1 MIDEVFDISN
11 FNIFSDDENY
21 YFFRTLEDVDIESIK
36 NKTIT
41 DENGNINRLITDR
54 EFYGETIFKKED
66 DLSLEQMVEH
76 IKMHYNQ
83 HTNCISFSSNTNV
96 ILDYGRNVFND
107 RYVMLKVPKS
117 EFGKNIVNAG
127 EYMLEEINKRLDEY
141 YNNLDSN
148 NNDDAL
154 TKYYFDYIDNS
165 ETEEQLEDIRKMIT
179 KDYVDETNNIFING
193 LEKITDSINYGA
205 LNKKQNLLKN
215 KIYLKMD
222 IMSKHSQI
230 LKKISNKFLVNT
242 VGNAFSS
249 LEVIHYNDVV
259 GNITEISPE
268 IMDVLSLIQQM
279 EETPI
284 VKELKND
291 IIKKINSGIE
301 FTRDFN
307 LKKYDINTFKN
318 SLNLEKIYELTK
330 GNIKYGDAINIYTK
344 AYALAKSRLRKER
357 SLELL
362 KEILN
367 DNKYDSV
374 IESMKT
380 NTYSIENEIIN
391 RLSNKNSIKIS
402 ESVNLLVSP
411 QERYLLDYINQ
422 VDENKLEDILRNP
435 TKELQ
440 NLIEDNY
447 TDEYITENWFANSV
461 IDLIDWSY
469 YNVKENLSE
478 GQRELLIN
486 SLKENNFMDIYNNL
500 KEKNLSDK
508 DIANIIL
515 LKMVRKDE
523 NVDIKDRV
531 SLDELED
538 FLGCN
543 QIKNTEIRLKT
554 YQREAIENINEA
566 YKNHKFTSVILPTGT
581 GKSYVALS
589 EMHYIEKEIS
599 KLEENKHAKIL
610 YLAPN
615 DYILNQLKRIIVK
628 NYRESYPFSYSD
640 EDIVKNAFPNLSLYT
655 YQYLTNGTN
664 SDEIINSEYDLIVF
678 DELHRTGAS
687 EWQKNIEKL
696 LENQPAKVLGITATP
711 ERDMD
716 KRDMSEIFA
725 KKYGYTDDEILDEKH
740 LSYNMDLLEAIE
752 RGIIHSPNVVNC
764 EYSLI
769 KDGSLDELKLKID
782 DIIDENLKKEKRRE
796 YEKVRREISEAD
808 GIDKILKDNLKQDGK
823 YIVFIPITKNKN
835 GEYVNAESGEEMTKT
850 QAQSMIRSYQ
860 NLMNQLLFSGEY
872 LEKNKEKLSSIYN
885 KINEN
890 KELFSYEITYLNEE
904 KESILL
910 LTKLHVNNM
919 PNALQTLSNDIS
931 SKIIEY
937 MNWEVLADSKIAST
951 LHKKLKND
959 VETYN
964 MLSDNSK
971 KQNTRALSDF
981 NSSKSPK
988 KKFMFVM
995 DMLNEGVHVEQI
1007 DGIIWFRTLNE
1018 DSRILFL
1025 QQLGRCISAIGED
1038 NKERIPLVIDLVN
1051 NTLKV
1056 NFLKSLETEE
1066 SDLKKIKY
1074 ISNWIKHTNRI
1085 PDINSSN
1092 KEELELAISLREI
1105 QFKYSKFTNDDKLES
1120 QTVKRKKIINQ
1131 IIQVGSEF
1139 DLWNYEFSIDSNSSE
1154 ISNEKNHKD
1163 LLSKLGIN
1171 GILRNFYDLYKNVNK
1186 INNIDIN
1193 SILKEINGYLRS
1205 QTTKITNYK
1214 KITDRLKTTGG
1225 QIGNYLHSHK
1235 KEIIELSEKNN
1246 DAKKICNYFGWLKT
1260 IEDALKEINEYLQ
1273 NQKEKIK
1280 NYRTIKDELKTTG
1293 SQIGNYLIV
1302 HKKEIIELSDKNAY
1316 AQAICNY
1323 FGWLNEKITIEDVLK
1338 EINEYLQNQKEKI
1351 KSYRIIK
1358 DELKTTGGQ
1367 IGNYLIVH
1375 KKEIIELSDKNAYA
1389 QAICNYFNWQKDK
1402 IAIEDV
1408 LKEINE
1414 YLQNQKEKITSY
1426 QKITDTLKA
1435 TGGQIGIYLQHWKK
1449 EIIELSEKN
1458 NYAKEICNYFCWL
1471 NEEITKEDILKEINE
1486 YLQNQEEKITGYA
1499 TIKDKLKTTGGQIG
1513 NYLNDHKKEI
1523 IELSKE
1529 NKNAKEICNYFG
1541 WLNERITIEDVLKEI
1556 NEYLHNQTIKI
1567 KSYRTIKDELKTT
1580 GGQIGNYLN
1589 DHKKEIIELSKE
1601 NKNAKEICN
1610 YFGWLNEKII
1620 IEDVL
1625 KEINEYLQNQK
1636 EKITSYATIK
1646 DRLKTTG
1653 SQIGNYLSVHKKEI
1667 IELSDKNAYAQAIC
1681 NYFGWLNEKITIED
1695 VLKEINEYL
1704 HNQTIKI
1711 KSYRTIKD
1719 ELKTTGGQIGNYLL
1733 AHKKEIIELAI
1744 NGNSDALYICNYFKS
1759 FQKMLYK
1766 KIDEIANADS
1776 HFQNVVDN
1784 LEKGKENIDGR
1795 ELH

>member
-107 RYVMLKVPKS
+107 RYIMLKIPKS

-141 YNNLDSN
+141 YNSLDSN

-367 DNKYDSV
+367 DNKYNSV

-380 NTYSIENEIIN
+380 NTYGIENEIIN

-515 LKMVRKDE
+515 LQMVRKDE

-543 QIKNTEIRLKT
+543 QIKNTEIKLKT

-566 YKNHKFTSVILPTGT
+566 YKDHKFTSVILPTGT

-589 EMHYIEKEIS
+589 EMYYIEKEIS

-640 EDIVKNAFPNLSLYT
+640 EEVVKNAFPNLSLYT

-808 GIDKILKDNLKQDGK
+808 GIDKILKNNLKQDGK

-890 KELFSYEITYLNEE
+890 KELSSDEITYLNEE
-904 KESILL
+904 KENILL

-937 MNWEVLADSKIAST
+937 MNWEVLDDSKIAST

-1092 KEELELAISLREI
+1092 KEELELAISLRKI
-1105 QFKYSKFTNDDKLES
+1105 QFKYSKFTDDDKLES
-1120 QTVKRKKIINQ
+1120 QTVKRKRIINQ

-1154 ISNEKNHKD
+1154 ITNEKSHKD
-1163 LLSKLGIN
+1163 LLSKLGVN

-1193 SILKEINGYLRS
+1193 SILKEIN
-1205 QTTKITNYK
+1205 
-1214 KITDRLKTTGG
+1214 
-1225 QIGNYLHSHK
+1225 
-1235 KEIIELSEKNN
+1235 
-1246 DAKKICNYFGWLKT
+1246 
-1260 IEDALKEINEYLQ
+1260 EYLQ
-1273 NQKEKIK
+1273 NQKEKITS
-1280 NYRTIKDELKTTG
+1280 YATIMDRLRTTG
-1293 SQIGNYLIV
+1293 GKIGYYLIV
-1302 HKKEIIELSDKNAY
+1302 HKKEIIELSNKNDD

-1338 EINEYLQNQKEKI
+1338 EINEYLRSRTTKI
-1351 KSYRIIK
+1351 TNYTRIK
-1358 DELKTTGGQ
+1358 DTLKTTGGQ
-1367 IGNYLIVH
+1367 IGNYLFAH
-1375 KKEIIELSDKNAYA
+1375 KKEIIQLSKENKNAKEICNYFNWQKEKITIEDVLKEINEYLKNQTEEITNCVTIKDRLKTTGGQIGNYLSRYKVEIIELSKENNDANEICNYFGWLKKKITKEDVLKEINEYLKKQKEKITSYKRIKDRLKTTGGQIGNYLNSHKKEIIGLAEENENANEICNYFGWLKKKITKEDVLKEINEYLRSRTTKITNYTKIKDTLKTTGGQIGNYLVDHKDEIIELLDKNDDA
-1389 QAICNYFNWQKDK
+1389 QAICNYFNWLVKIEDILKEINKYLQSQIEKIINYTKIKDTLKTTGGQIGNYLVGHKDEIIELLDKNDDAQAICNYFGWQKEK
-1402 IAIEDV
+1402 ITIEDV

-1414 YLQNQKEKITSY
+1414 YLQNQKEKITNY
-1426 QKITDTLKA
+1426 AKIKEILETTR
-1435 TGGQIGIYLQHWKK
+1435 GQIGYYLSDHKD
-1449 EIIELSEKN
+1449 EIIN
-1458 NYAKEICNYFCWL
+1458 
-1471 NEEITKEDILKEINE
+1471 
-1486 YLQNQEEKITGYA
+1486 
-1499 TIKDKLKTTGGQIG
+1499 
-1513 NYLNDHKKEI
+1513 
-1523 IELSKE
+1523 
-1529 NKNAKEICNYFG
+1529 
-1541 WLNERITIEDVLKEI
+1541 
-1556 NEYLHNQTIKI
+1556 
-1567 KSYRTIKDELKTT
+1567 
-1580 GGQIGNYLN
+1580 
-1589 DHKKEIIELSKE
+1589 
-1601 NKNAKEICN
+1601 
-1610 YFGWLNEKII
+1610 
-1620 IEDVL
+1620 
-1625 KEINEYLQNQK
+1625 
-1636 EKITSYATIK
+1636 
-1646 DRLKTTG
+1646 
-1653 SQIGNYLSVHKKEI
+1653 
-1667 IELSDKNAYAQAIC
+1667 
-1681 NYFGWLNEKITIED
+1681 
-1695 VLKEINEYL
+1695 
-1704 HNQTIKI
+1704 
-1711 KSYRTIKD
+1711 
-1719 ELKTTGGQIGNYLL
+1719 
-1733 AHKKEIIELAI
+1733 LAI

-1759 FQKMLYK
+1759 FQKILYK

-1795 ELH
+1795 KLH

>member
-107 RYVMLKVPKS
+107 RYIMLKIPKS

-148 NNDDAL
+148 NNDAL
-154 TKYYFDYIDNS
+154 TKYYFDYINNS

-249 LEVIHYNDVV
+249 LEVIHYNDVE

-268 IMDVLSLIQQM
+268 IMDALSLIQQM

-367 DNKYDSV
+367 NDKYDSV

-380 NTYSIENEIIN
+380 NTYGIENEIIN

-422 VDENKLEDILRNP
+422 VDKNKLEDILKNP

-515 LKMVRKDE
+515 LQMVRKDE

-543 QIKNTEIRLKT
+543 QIKNTEIKLKT

-599 KLEENKHAKIL
+599 KLEEKKHAKIL

-615 DYILNQLKRIIVK
+615 DYVLNQLKRIIVK

-640 EDIVKNAFPNLSLYT
+640 EDVVKNAFPNLSLYT

-664 SDEIINSEYDLIVF
+664 SDEIINNEYDLIVF

-850 QAQSMIRSYQ
+850 QTQSMIRSYQ

-872 LEKNKEKLSSIYN
+872 LEQNKEKLSSIYN

-890 KELFSYEITYLNEE
+890 KELSSDEIMYLNEE

-937 MNWEVLADSKIAST
+937 MNWEVLDDSKIAST

-1025 QQLGRCISAIGED
+1025 QQLGRCISVIGED

-1105 QFKYSKFTNDDKLES
+1105 QFKYSKFTDDEKLES
-1120 QTVKRKKIINQ
+1120 QTVKRKRIINQ

-1154 ISNEKNHKD
+1154 ITNEKSHKD
-1163 LLSKLGIN
+1163 LLSKLGVN

-1351 KSYRIIK
+1351 KSYATITDI
-1358 DELKTTGGQ
+1358 LKTTGGQ

-1389 QAICNYFNWQKDK
+1389 QAICNYF
-1402 IAIEDV
+1402 
-1408 LKEINE
+1408 
-1414 YLQNQKEKITSY
+1414 
-1426 QKITDTLKA
+1426 
-1435 TGGQIGIYLQHWKK
+1435 
-1449 EIIELSEKN
+1449 
-1458 NYAKEICNYFCWL
+1458 
-1471 NEEITKEDILKEINE
+1471 
-1486 YLQNQEEKITGYA
+1486 
-1499 TIKDKLKTTGGQIG
+1499 
-1513 NYLNDHKKEI
+1513 
-1523 IELSKE
+1523 
-1529 NKNAKEICNYFG
+1529 G
-1541 WLNERITIEDVLKEI
+1541 WLNKKITIEDVLKEI

-1567 KSYRTIKDELKTT
+1567 TNFGAIKDELKTT
-1580 GGQIGNYLN
+1580 GGQIGNYLI
-1589 DHKKEIIELSKE
+1589 HYKVEIIGLAEE
-1601 NKNAKEICN
+1601 NVNAKEICN
-1610 YFGWLNEKII
+1610 YFGWLNKKIT

-1636 EKITSYATIK
+1636 EKITSYATIA
-1646 DRLKTTG
+1646 DR
-1653 SQIGNYLSVHKKEI
+1653 
-1667 IELSDKNAYAQAIC
+1667 
-1681 NYFGWLNEKITIED
+1681 
-1695 VLKEINEYL
+1695 
-1704 HNQTIKI
+1704 
-1711 KSYRTIKD
+1711 
-1719 ELKTTGGQIGNYLL
+1719 LKTTGGQIGIYLYG
-1733 AHKKEIIELAI
+1733 HKKEIIELAI
-1744 NGNSDALYICNYFKS
+1744 IGNSDALYICNYFKS

-1795 ELH
+1795 KLH

>member
-107 RYVMLKVPKS
+107 RYIMLKVPKS

-165 ETEEQLEDIRKMIT
+165 ETEEQLEDIKKMIT

-242 VGNAFSS
+242 IGNAFSS
-249 LEVIHYNDVV
+249 LEVIHYNDVK

-279 EETPI
+279 EETSI

-291 IIKKINSGIE
+291 IIRKINSGIE
-301 FTRDFN
+301 FTHDFN

-367 DNKYDSV
+367 DNKYNSV

-380 NTYSIENEIIN
+380 NTYGIENEIIN

-411 QERYLLDYINQ
+411 QERYLIDYINQ
-422 VDENKLEDILRNP
+422 VDENKLEDILKNP

-515 LKMVRKDE
+515 LQMVRKDE

-543 QIKNTEIRLKT
+543 QIKNTEIKLKT

-678 DELHRTGAS
+678 DELHRTGAA
-687 EWQKNIEKL
+687 EWQKNIENL

-872 LEKNKEKLSSIYN
+872 LEKNREKLSSIYN

-890 KELFSYEITYLNEE
+890 KALSSDEITYLNEE
-904 KESILL
+904 KENILL

-1025 QQLGRCISAIGED
+1025 QQLGRCISVIGED

-1105 QFKYSKFTNDDKLES
+1105 QFKYSKFTDDEKLES
-1120 QTVKRKKIINQ
+1120 QTVKRKRIINQ

-1154 ISNEKNHKD
+1154 ITNEKSHKD

-1246 DAKKICNYFGWLKT
+1246 DAKKICNYFCWLKT

-1351 KSYRIIK
+1351 KSYATITDI
-1358 DELKTTGGQ
+1358 LKTTGGQ

-1389 QAICNYFNWQKDK
+1389 QAICNYF
-1402 IAIEDV
+1402 
-1408 LKEINE
+1408 
-1414 YLQNQKEKITSY
+1414 
-1426 QKITDTLKA
+1426 
-1435 TGGQIGIYLQHWKK
+1435 
-1449 EIIELSEKN
+1449 
-1458 NYAKEICNYFCWL
+1458 
-1471 NEEITKEDILKEINE
+1471 
-1486 YLQNQEEKITGYA
+1486 
-1499 TIKDKLKTTGGQIG
+1499 
-1513 NYLNDHKKEI
+1513 
-1523 IELSKE
+1523 
-1529 NKNAKEICNYFG
+1529 G
-1541 WLNERITIEDVLKEI
+1541 WLNKKIT
-1556 NEYLHNQTIKI
+1556 
-1567 KSYRTIKDELKTT
+1567 
-1580 GGQIGNYLN
+1580 
-1589 DHKKEIIELSKE
+1589 
-1601 NKNAKEICN
+1601 
-1610 YFGWLNEKII
+1610 

-1636 EKITSYATIK
+1636 EKITSYATIA
-1646 DRLKTTG
+1646 DR
-1653 SQIGNYLSVHKKEI
+1653 
-1667 IELSDKNAYAQAIC
+1667 
-1681 NYFGWLNEKITIED
+1681 
-1695 VLKEINEYL
+1695 
-1704 HNQTIKI
+1704 
-1711 KSYRTIKD
+1711 
-1719 ELKTTGGQIGNYLL
+1719 LKTTGGQIGIYLYG
-1733 AHKKEIIELAI
+1733 HKKEIIELAI
-1744 NGNSDALYICNYFKS
+1744 IGNSDALYICNYFKS

-1795 ELH
+1795 KLH

>member
-107 RYVMLKVPKS
+107 RYIMLKIPKS

-148 NNDDAL
+148 NNDAL
-154 TKYYFDYIDNS
+154 TKYYFDYINNS

-367 DNKYDSV
+367 DNKYNSV

-380 NTYSIENEIIN
+380 NTYGIENEIIN

-543 QIKNTEIRLKT
+543 QIKNTEIKLKT

-566 YKNHKFTSVILPTGT
+566 YKDHKFTSVILPTGT

-589 EMHYIEKEIS
+589 EMYYIEKEIS

-615 DYILNQLKRIIVK
+615 DYILSQLKRIIVK

-640 EDIVKNAFPNLSLYT
+640 EDVVKNAFPNLSLYT
-655 YQYLTNGTN
+655 YQYLTKGNN

-678 DELHRTGAS
+678 DELHRTGAA

-808 GIDKILKDNLKQDGK
+808 GIDKIIKDNLKQDGK

-872 LEKNKEKLSSIYN
+872 LEKNREKLSSIYN

-890 KELFSYEITYLNEE
+890 KALSSDEITYLNEE
-904 KESILL
+904 KENILL

-1105 QFKYSKFTNDDKLES
+1105 QFKYSKFTDDEKLES
-1120 QTVKRKKIINQ
+1120 QTVKRKRIINQ

-1154 ISNEKNHKD
+1154 ITNEKNHKD

-1351 KSYRIIK
+1351 KSYATITDI
-1358 DELKTTGGQ
+1358 LKTTGGQ

-1389 QAICNYFNWQKDK
+1389 QAICNYF
-1402 IAIEDV
+1402 
-1408 LKEINE
+1408 
-1414 YLQNQKEKITSY
+1414 
-1426 QKITDTLKA
+1426 
-1435 TGGQIGIYLQHWKK
+1435 
-1449 EIIELSEKN
+1449 
-1458 NYAKEICNYFCWL
+1458 
-1471 NEEITKEDILKEINE
+1471 
-1486 YLQNQEEKITGYA
+1486 
-1499 TIKDKLKTTGGQIG
+1499 
-1513 NYLNDHKKEI
+1513 
-1523 IELSKE
+1523 
-1529 NKNAKEICNYFG
+1529 G
-1541 WLNERITIEDVLKEI
+1541 WLNKKIT
-1556 NEYLHNQTIKI
+1556 
-1567 KSYRTIKDELKTT
+1567 
-1580 GGQIGNYLN
+1580 
-1589 DHKKEIIELSKE
+1589 
-1601 NKNAKEICN
+1601 
-1610 YFGWLNEKII
+1610 

-1636 EKITSYATIK
+1636 EKITSYATIA
-1646 DRLKTTG
+1646 DR
-1653 SQIGNYLSVHKKEI
+1653 
-1667 IELSDKNAYAQAIC
+1667 
-1681 NYFGWLNEKITIED
+1681 
-1695 VLKEINEYL
+1695 
-1704 HNQTIKI
+1704 
-1711 KSYRTIKD
+1711 
-1719 ELKTTGGQIGNYLL
+1719 LKTTGGQIGIYLYG
-1733 AHKKEIIELAI
+1733 HKKEIIELAI
-1744 NGNSDALYICNYFKS
+1744 IGNSDALYICNYFKS

-1795 ELH
+1795 KLH

>member
-367 DNKYDSV
+367 DNKYNSV

-380 NTYSIENEIIN
+380 NTYGIENEIIN

-543 QIKNTEIRLKT
+543 QIKNTEIKLKT

-566 YKNHKFTSVILPTGT
+566 YKDHKFTSVILPTGT

-589 EMHYIEKEIS
+589 EMYYIEKEIS

-615 DYILNQLKRIIVK
+615 DYILSQLKRIIVK

-640 EDIVKNAFPNLSLYT
+640 EDVVKNAFPNLSLYT
-655 YQYLTNGTN
+655 YQYLTKGNN

-678 DELHRTGAS
+678 DELHRTGAA

-808 GIDKILKDNLKQDGK
+808 GIDKIIKDNLKQDGK

-872 LEKNKEKLSSIYN
+872 LEKNREKLSSIYN

-890 KELFSYEITYLNEE
+890 KALSSDEITYLNEE
-904 KESILL
+904 KENILL

-1260 IEDALKEINEYLQ
+1260 IEDVLKEINEYLQ

-1351 KSYRIIK
+1351 KSYATITDI
-1358 DELKTTGGQ
+1358 LKTTGGQ

-1389 QAICNYFNWQKDK
+1389 QAICNYF
-1402 IAIEDV
+1402 
-1408 LKEINE
+1408 
-1414 YLQNQKEKITSY
+1414 
-1426 QKITDTLKA
+1426 
-1435 TGGQIGIYLQHWKK
+1435 
-1449 EIIELSEKN
+1449 
-1458 NYAKEICNYFCWL
+1458 
-1471 NEEITKEDILKEINE
+1471 
-1486 YLQNQEEKITGYA
+1486 
-1499 TIKDKLKTTGGQIG
+1499 
-1513 NYLNDHKKEI
+1513 
-1523 IELSKE
+1523 
-1529 NKNAKEICNYFG
+1529 G
-1541 WLNERITIEDVLKEI
+1541 WLNKKITIEDVLKEI

-1567 KSYRTIKDELKTT
+1567 TNFGAIKDELKTT
-1580 GGQIGNYLN
+1580 GGQIGNYLI
-1589 DHKKEIIELSKE
+1589 HYKVEIIGLAEE
-1601 NKNAKEICN
+1601 NVNAKEICN
-1610 YFGWLNEKII
+1610 YFGWLNKKIT

-1636 EKITSYATIK
+1636 EKITSYATIA
-1646 DRLKTTG
+1646 DR
-1653 SQIGNYLSVHKKEI
+1653 
-1667 IELSDKNAYAQAIC
+1667 
-1681 NYFGWLNEKITIED
+1681 
-1695 VLKEINEYL
+1695 
-1704 HNQTIKI
+1704 
-1711 KSYRTIKD
+1711 
-1719 ELKTTGGQIGNYLL
+1719 LKTTGGQIGIYLYG
-1733 AHKKEIIELAI
+1733 HKKEIIELAI
-1744 NGNSDALYICNYFKS
+1744 IGNSDALYICNYFKS

-1795 ELH
+1795 KLH

>member
-1 MIDEVFDISN
+1 
-11 FNIFSDDENY
+11 
-21 YFFRTLEDVDIESIK
+21 
-36 NKTIT
+36 
-41 DENGNINRLITDR
+41 
-54 EFYGETIFKKED
+54 
-66 DLSLEQMVEH
+66 
-76 IKMHYNQ
+76 
-83 HTNCISFSSNTNV
+83 
-96 ILDYGRNVFND
+96 
-107 RYVMLKVPKS
+107 
-117 EFGKNIVNAG
+117 
-127 EYMLEEINKRLDEY
+127 
-141 YNNLDSN
+141 
-148 NNDDAL
+148 
-154 TKYYFDYIDNS
+154 
-165 ETEEQLEDIRKMIT
+165 
-179 KDYVDETNNIFING
+179 
-193 LEKITDSINYGA
+193 
-205 LNKKQNLLKN
+205 
-215 KIYLKMD
+215 MD

-249 LEVIHYNDVV
+249 LEVIHYNDVE

-268 IMDVLSLIQQM
+268 IMDALSLIQQM

-367 DNKYDSV
+367 NDKYDSV

-380 NTYSIENEIIN
+380 NTYGIENEIIN
-391 RLSNKNSIKIS
+391 RISNKNSIKIS

-422 VDENKLEDILRNP
+422 VDKNKLEDILKNP

-515 LKMVRKDE
+515 LQMVRKDE

-543 QIKNTEIRLKT
+543 QIKNTEIKLKT

-599 KLEENKHAKIL
+599 KLEEKKHAKIL

-615 DYILNQLKRIIVK
+615 DYVLNQLKRIIVK

-640 EDIVKNAFPNLSLYT
+640 EDVVKNAFPNLSLYT

-664 SDEIINSEYDLIVF
+664 SDEIINNEYDLIVF

-796 YEKVRREISEAD
+796 YENVRREISEAD

-872 LEKNKEKLSSIYN
+872 LEKNKENLSSIYN

-890 KELFSYEITYLNEE
+890 KELSSDEITYLNEE
-904 KESILL
+904 KENILL

-981 NSSKSPK
+981 NSSKSLK

-1105 QFKYSKFTNDDKLES
+1105 QFKYSKFTDDEKLES
-1120 QTVKRKKIINQ
+1120 QTVKRKRIINQ

-1154 ISNEKNHKD
+1154 ITNEKSHKD
-1163 LLSKLGIN
+1163 LLSKLGVN

-1293 SQIGNYLIV
+1293 GQIGNYLIV

-1351 KSYRIIK
+1351 K
-1358 DELKTTGGQ
+1358 
-1367 IGNYLIVH
+1367 N
-1375 KKEIIELSDKNAYA
+1375 
-1389 QAICNYFNWQKDK
+1389 
-1402 IAIEDV
+1402 
-1408 LKEINE
+1408 
-1414 YLQNQKEKITSY
+1414 
-1426 QKITDTLKA
+1426 
-1435 TGGQIGIYLQHWKK
+1435 
-1449 EIIELSEKN
+1449 
-1458 NYAKEICNYFCWL
+1458 
-1471 NEEITKEDILKEINE
+1471 
-1486 YLQNQEEKITGYA
+1486 
-1499 TIKDKLKTTGGQIG
+1499 
-1513 NYLNDHKKEI
+1513 
-1523 IELSKE
+1523 
-1529 NKNAKEICNYFG
+1529 
-1541 WLNERITIEDVLKEI
+1541 
-1556 NEYLHNQTIKI
+1556 
-1567 KSYRTIKDELKTT
+1567 YRTIKDELKTT
-1580 GGQIGNYLN
+1580 GGQIGNYL
-1589 DHKKEIIELSKE
+1589 I
-1601 NKNAKEICN
+1601 
-1610 YFGWLNEKII
+1610 
-1620 IEDVL
+1620 
-1625 KEINEYLQNQK
+1625 
-1636 EKITSYATIK
+1636 
-1646 DRLKTTG
+1646 
-1653 SQIGNYLSVHKKEI
+1653 VHKKEI

-1704 HNQTIKI
+1704 QNQKEKI
-1711 KSYRTIKD
+1711 KNYRTIKD
-1719 ELKTTGGQIGNYLL
+1719 ELKTTGGQIGNYLIVHKKEIIELSDKNAYAQAICNYFGWLNKKITIEDVLKEINEYLHNQTIKITNFGAIKDELKTTGGQIGNYLIHYKVEIIGL
-1733 AHKKEIIELAI
+1733 AEENVNAKEICNYFGWLNKKITIEDVLKEINEYLQNQKEKITSYATIADRLKTTGGQIGIYLYGHKKEIIELAI
-1744 NGNSDALYICNYFKS
+1744 IGNSDALYICNYFKS

-1795 ELH
+1795 KLH

>member
-1 MIDEVFDISN
+1 M
-11 FNIFSDDENY
+11 
-21 YFFRTLEDVDIESIK
+21 
-36 NKTIT
+36 
-41 DENGNINRLITDR
+41 
-54 EFYGETIFKKED
+54 
-66 DLSLEQMVEH
+66 
-76 IKMHYNQ
+76 
-83 HTNCISFSSNTNV
+83 
-96 ILDYGRNVFND
+96 LD
-107 RYVMLKVPKS
+107 
-117 EFGKNIVNAG
+117 
-127 EYMLEEINKRLDEY
+127 
-141 YNNLDSN
+141 
-148 NNDDAL
+148 
-154 TKYYFDYIDNS
+154 
-165 ETEEQLEDIRKMIT
+165 
-179 KDYVDETNNIFING
+179 
-193 LEKITDSINYGA
+193 
-205 LNKKQNLLKN
+205 
-215 KIYLKMD
+215 
-222 IMSKHSQI
+222 
-230 LKKISNKFLVNT
+230 
-242 VGNAFSS
+242 
-249 LEVIHYNDVV
+249 
-259 GNITEISPE
+259 
-268 IMDVLSLIQQM
+268 
-279 EETPI
+279 
-284 VKELKND
+284 
-291 IIKKINSGIE
+291 
-301 FTRDFN
+301 
-307 LKKYDINTFKN
+307 
-318 SLNLEKIYELTK
+318 
-330 GNIKYGDAINIYTK
+330 
-344 AYALAKSRLRKER
+344 
-357 SLELL
+357 
-362 KEILN
+362 
-367 DNKYDSV
+367 
-374 IESMKT
+374 
-380 NTYSIENEIIN
+380 
-391 RLSNKNSIKIS
+391 
-402 ESVNLLVSP
+402 
-411 QERYLLDYINQ
+411 
-422 VDENKLEDILRNP
+422 
-435 TKELQ
+435 
-440 NLIEDNY
+440 
-447 TDEYITENWFANSV
+447 
-461 IDLIDWSY
+461 
-469 YNVKENLSE
+469 
-478 GQRELLIN
+478 
-486 SLKENNFMDIYNNL
+486 
-500 KEKNLSDK
+500 
-508 DIANIIL
+508 
-515 LKMVRKDE
+515 
-523 NVDIKDRV
+523 
-531 SLDELED
+531 
-538 FLGCN
+538 
-543 QIKNTEIRLKT
+543 
-554 YQREAIENINEA
+554 
-566 YKNHKFTSVILPTGT
+566 
-581 GKSYVALS
+581 
-589 EMHYIEKEIS
+589 
-599 KLEENKHAKIL
+599 
-610 YLAPN
+610 
-615 DYILNQLKRIIVK
+615 
-628 NYRESYPFSYSD
+628 
-640 EDIVKNAFPNLSLYT
+640 
-655 YQYLTNGTN
+655 
-664 SDEIINSEYDLIVF
+664 
-678 DELHRTGAS
+678 
-687 EWQKNIEKL
+687 
-696 LENQPAKVLGITATP
+696 KVLGITATP

-782 DIIDENLKKEKRRE
+782 DIIDENLKKEKIRE

-890 KELFSYEITYLNEE
+890 KELSSDEITYLNEE
-904 KESILL
+904 KENILL

-937 MNWEVLADSKIAST
+937 MNWEVLDDSKIAST

-1066 SDLKKIKY
+1066 SDLKRIKY

-1323 FGWLNEKITIEDVLK
+1323 FGWLN
-1338 EINEYLQNQKEKI
+1338 
-1351 KSYRIIK
+1351 
-1358 DELKTTGGQ
+1358 
-1367 IGNYLIVH
+1367 
-1375 KKEIIELSDKNAYA
+1375 KK
-1389 QAICNYFNWQKDK
+1389 
-1402 IAIEDV
+1402 
-1408 LKEINE
+1408 
-1414 YLQNQKEKITSY
+1414 
-1426 QKITDTLKA
+1426 
-1435 TGGQIGIYLQHWKK
+1435 
-1449 EIIELSEKN
+1449 
-1458 NYAKEICNYFCWL
+1458 
-1471 NEEITKEDILKEINE
+1471 
-1486 YLQNQEEKITGYA
+1486 
-1499 TIKDKLKTTGGQIG
+1499 
-1513 NYLNDHKKEI
+1513 
-1523 IELSKE
+1523 
-1529 NKNAKEICNYFG
+1529 
-1541 WLNERITIEDVLKEI
+1541 ITIEDVLKEI

-1567 KSYRTIKDELKTT
+1567 TNFGAIKDELKTT
-1580 GGQIGNYLN
+1580 GGQIGNYLI
-1589 DHKKEIIELSKE
+1589 HYKVEIIGLAEE
-1601 NKNAKEICN
+1601 NVNAKEICN
-1610 YFGWLNEKII
+1610 YFGWLNKKIT

-1636 EKITSYATIK
+1636 EKITSYATIA
-1646 DRLKTTG
+1646 DR
-1653 SQIGNYLSVHKKEI
+1653 
-1667 IELSDKNAYAQAIC
+1667 
-1681 NYFGWLNEKITIED
+1681 
-1695 VLKEINEYL
+1695 
-1704 HNQTIKI
+1704 
-1711 KSYRTIKD
+1711 
-1719 ELKTTGGQIGNYLL
+1719 LKTTGGQIGIYLYG
-1733 AHKKEIIELAI
+1733 HKKEIIELAI
-1744 NGNSDALYICNYFKS
+1744 IGNSDALYICNYFKS

-1795 ELH
+1795 KLH

>member
-1 MIDEVFDISN
+1 
-11 FNIFSDDENY
+11 
-21 YFFRTLEDVDIESIK
+21 
-36 NKTIT
+36 
-41 DENGNINRLITDR
+41 
-54 EFYGETIFKKED
+54 
-66 DLSLEQMVEH
+66 
-76 IKMHYNQ
+76 
-83 HTNCISFSSNTNV
+83 
-96 ILDYGRNVFND
+96 
-107 RYVMLKVPKS
+107 
-117 EFGKNIVNAG
+117 
-127 EYMLEEINKRLDEY
+127 
-141 YNNLDSN
+141 
-148 NNDDAL
+148 
-154 TKYYFDYIDNS
+154 
-165 ETEEQLEDIRKMIT
+165 
-179 KDYVDETNNIFING
+179 
-193 LEKITDSINYGA
+193 
-205 LNKKQNLLKN
+205 
-215 KIYLKMD
+215 
-222 IMSKHSQI
+222 
-230 LKKISNKFLVNT
+230 
-242 VGNAFSS
+242 
-249 LEVIHYNDVV
+249 
-259 GNITEISPE
+259 
-268 IMDVLSLIQQM
+268 
-279 EETPI
+279 
-284 VKELKND
+284 
-291 IIKKINSGIE
+291 
-301 FTRDFN
+301 
-307 LKKYDINTFKN
+307 
-318 SLNLEKIYELTK
+318 
-330 GNIKYGDAINIYTK
+330 
-344 AYALAKSRLRKER
+344 
-357 SLELL
+357 
-362 KEILN
+362 
-367 DNKYDSV
+367 
-374 IESMKT
+374 MKT
-380 NTYSIENEIIN
+380 NTYGIENEIIN

-543 QIKNTEIRLKT
+543 QIKNTEIKLKT

-566 YKNHKFTSVILPTGT
+566 YKDHKFTSVILPTGT

-589 EMHYIEKEIS
+589 EMYYIEKEIS

-615 DYILNQLKRIIVK
+615 DYILSQLKRIIVK

-640 EDIVKNAFPNLSLYT
+640 EDVVKNAFPNLSLYT
-655 YQYLTNGTN
+655 YQYLTKGNN

-678 DELHRTGAS
+678 DELHRTGAA

-808 GIDKILKDNLKQDGK
+808 GIDKIIKDNLKQDGK

-872 LEKNKEKLSSIYN
+872 LEKNREKLSSIYN

-890 KELFSYEITYLNEE
+890 KALSSDEITYLNEE
-904 KESILL
+904 KENILL

-1105 QFKYSKFTNDDKLES
+1105 QFKYSKFTDDEKLES
-1120 QTVKRKKIINQ
+1120 QTVKRKRIINQ

-1154 ISNEKNHKD
+1154 ITNEKNHKD

-1351 KSYRIIK
+1351 K
-1358 DELKTTGGQ
+1358 
-1367 IGNYLIVH
+1367 N
-1375 KKEIIELSDKNAYA
+1375 
-1389 QAICNYFNWQKDK
+1389 
-1402 IAIEDV
+1402 
-1408 LKEINE
+1408 
-1414 YLQNQKEKITSY
+1414 
-1426 QKITDTLKA
+1426 
-1435 TGGQIGIYLQHWKK
+1435 
-1449 EIIELSEKN
+1449 
-1458 NYAKEICNYFCWL
+1458 
-1471 NEEITKEDILKEINE
+1471 
-1486 YLQNQEEKITGYA
+1486 
-1499 TIKDKLKTTGGQIG
+1499 
-1513 NYLNDHKKEI
+1513 
-1523 IELSKE
+1523 
-1529 NKNAKEICNYFG
+1529 
-1541 WLNERITIEDVLKEI
+1541 
-1556 NEYLHNQTIKI
+1556 
-1567 KSYRTIKDELKTT
+1567 YRTIKDELKTT
-1580 GGQIGNYLN
+1580 G
-1589 DHKKEIIELSKE
+1589 
-1601 NKNAKEICN
+1601 
-1610 YFGWLNEKII
+1610 
-1620 IEDVL
+1620 
-1625 KEINEYLQNQK
+1625 
-1636 EKITSYATIK
+1636 
-1646 DRLKTTG
+1646 
-1653 SQIGNYLSVHKKEI
+1653 SQIGNYLIVHKKEI

-1704 HNQTIKI
+1704 QNQKEKIKNYRTIKDELKTTGSQIGNYLIVHKKEIIELSDKNAYAQAICNYFGWLNKKITIEDVLKEINEYLHNQTIKI
-1711 KSYRTIKD
+1711 TNFGAIKD
-1719 ELKTTGGQIGNYLL
+1719 ELKTTGGQIGNYLIHYKVEIIGL
-1733 AHKKEIIELAI
+1733 AEENVNAKEICNYFGWLNKKITIEDVLKEINEYLQNQKEKITSYATIADRLKTTGGQIGIYLYGHKKEIIELAI
-1744 NGNSDALYICNYFKS
+1744 IGNSDALYICNYFKS

-1795 ELH
+1795 KLH

>member
-107 RYVMLKVPKS
+107 RYIMLKVPKS

-291 IIKKINSGIE
+291 IIRKINSGIE
-301 FTRDFN
+301 FTHDFN

-330 GNIKYGDAINIYTK
+330 GNIKYTDAINIYTK
-344 AYALAKSRLRKER
+344 AYAFAKSRLRKER

-380 NTYSIENEIIN
+380 NTYGIENEIIN

-515 LKMVRKDE
+515 LQMVRKDE

-543 QIKNTEIRLKT
+543 QIKNTEIKLKT

-678 DELHRTGAS
+678 DELHRTGAA
-687 EWQKNIEKL
+687 EWQKNIENL

-890 KELFSYEITYLNEE
+890 KELSSDEITYLNEE

-937 MNWEVLADSKIAST
+937 MNWEVLADSKMAST

-981 NSSKSPK
+981 NSSKSTK

-1056 NFLKSLETEE
+1056 NFLKSLKTEE
-1066 SDLKKIKY
+1066 SDLKRIKY

-1092 KEELELAISLREI
+1092 KEELELAISLRKI
-1105 QFKYSKFTNDDKLES
+1105 QFKYSKFTDDDKLES
-1120 QTVKRKKIINQ
+1120 QTVKRKRIINQ

-1154 ISNEKNHKD
+1154 ITNEKSHKD
-1163 LLSKLGIN
+1163 LLSKLGVN

-1193 SILKEINGYLRS
+1193 SILKEINEYL
-1205 QTTKITNYK
+1205 QKQKEKIKNCK
-1214 KITDRLKTTGG
+1214 KIKDELKTTGG
-1225 QIGNYLHSHK
+1225 QIGNYLD
-1235 KEIIELSEKNN
+1235 N
-1246 DAKKICNYFGWLKT
+1246 
-1260 IEDALKEINEYLQ
+1260 
-1273 NQKEKIK
+1273 
-1280 NYRTIKDELKTTG
+1280 
-1293 SQIGNYLIV
+1293 

-1316 AQAICNY
+1316 AKEICNY
-1323 FGWLNEKITIEDVLK
+1323 FGWLKTIEDVLK

-1351 KSYRIIK
+1351 KSCRI
-1358 DELKTTGGQ
+1358 
-1367 IGNYLIVH
+1367 
-1375 KKEIIELSDKNAYA
+1375 
-1389 QAICNYFNWQKDK
+1389 
-1402 IAIEDV
+1402 
-1408 LKEINE
+1408 
-1414 YLQNQKEKITSY
+1414 
-1426 QKITDTLKA
+1426 
-1435 TGGQIGIYLQHWKK
+1435 
-1449 EIIELSEKN
+1449 
-1458 NYAKEICNYFCWL
+1458 
-1471 NEEITKEDILKEINE
+1471 
-1486 YLQNQEEKITGYA
+1486 
-1499 TIKDKLKTTGGQIG
+1499 
-1513 NYLNDHKKEI
+1513 
-1523 IELSKE
+1523 
-1529 NKNAKEICNYFG
+1529 
-1541 WLNERITIEDVLKEI
+1541 
-1556 NEYLHNQTIKI
+1556 
-1567 KSYRTIKDELKTT
+1567 IKDELKTT

-1589 DHKKEIIELSKE
+1589 DHKKKIIELSEE
-1601 NKNAKEICN
+1601 NENAKEICN
-1610 YFGWLNEKII
+1610 YFNWQKEKIT
-1620 IEDVL
+1620 IEAVL
-1625 KEINEYLQNQK
+1625 KEINEYLQRQK
-1636 EKITSYATIK
+1636 EKIT
-1646 DRLKTTG
+1646 
-1653 SQIGNYLSVHKKEI
+1653 NY
-1667 IELSDKNAYAQAIC
+1667 
-1681 NYFGWLNEKITIED
+1681 T
-1695 VLKEINEYL
+1695 
-1704 HNQTIKI
+1704 
-1711 KSYRTIKD
+1711 RIKD
-1719 ELKTTGGQIGNYLL
+1719 ELKTTSGQIGCYLRYY
-1733 AHKKEIIELAI
+1733 KDEIIELAL

-1784 LEKGKENIDGR
+1784 LEKCKENIDGR
-1795 ELH
+1795 KLH

>member
-76 IKMHYNQ
+76 IKINYNQ

-107 RYVMLKVPKS
+107 RYIMLKVPKS

-127 EYMLEEINKRLDEY
+127 EYMLEEINKRLNEY

-154 TKYYFDYIDNS
+154 TKYYFDYINNS
-165 ETEEQLEDIRKMIT
+165 ETEEQLEDIKKMIT

-259 GNITEISPE
+259 GNITKISPE

-291 IIKKINSGIE
+291 IIRKINSGIE
-301 FTRDFN
+301 FTHDFN
-307 LKKYDINTFKN
+307 LKKHDINTFKN

-330 GNIKYGDAINIYTK
+330 GNIKYTDAINIYTK

-374 IESMKT
+374 FESMKT
-380 NTYSIENEIIN
+380 NTYGIENEIIN

-500 KEKNLSDK
+500 KEKNLNDK

-640 EDIVKNAFPNLSLYT
+640 EDVVKNAFPNLSLYT
-655 YQYLTNGTN
+655 YQYLTKGTN

-678 DELHRTGAS
+678 DELHRTGAA

-890 KELFSYEITYLNEE
+890 KELSSDEITYLNEE
-904 KESILL
+904 KENILL

-1066 SDLKKIKY
+1066 SDLKRIKY

-1120 QTVKRKKIINQ
+1120 QTVKRKRIINQ

-1154 ISNEKNHKD
+1154 ITNEKSHKD
-1163 LLSKLGIN
+1163 LLSKLGVN
-1171 GILRNFYDLYKNVNK
+1171 GILRNFYDLYKDVNK
-1186 INNIDIN
+1186 INSKDIN
-1193 SILKEINGYLRS
+1193 SV
-1205 QTTKITNYK
+1205 
-1214 KITDRLKTTGG
+1214 
-1225 QIGNYLHSHK
+1225 
-1235 KEIIELSEKNN
+1235 
-1246 DAKKICNYFGWLKT
+1246 
-1260 IEDALKEINEYLQ
+1260 LKEINEYFQ
-1273 NQKEKIK
+1273 NQTKKIT
-1280 NYRTIKDELKTTG
+1280 NFGAIKDELKTTG

-1302 HKKEIIELSDKNAY
+1302 HKKEIIELSDKNVY
-1316 AQAICNY
+1316 AQSICNY
-1323 FGWLNEKITIEDVLK
+1323 FGWLNEIEDILKEINEYLQNQTEKITNFGAIKDRLKITGGQIGNYLMVHKIKIIELLDKNNDAKEICNYFNWQKEKITIGDVLKEINEYLQNQTIKITSYGKINDRLKTTGGQIRNYLDYHKKEIIELAEKNNDAKEICNYFNWQKEKITIEAVLKEINEYLLSQTTKITNYVRIKDTLKTTGGQIGNYLTSHKREIIELSKENDDAKEIYNYFNWQKEKITIEDVLK

-1351 KSYRIIK
+1351 TSYVTIK
-1358 DELKTTGGQ
+1358 DTLKMTGGQ
-1367 IGNYLIVH
+1367 IGKYLNRYKV
-1375 KKEIIELSDKNAYA
+1375 EIIGLAE
-1389 QAICNYFNWQKDK
+1389 
-1402 IAIEDV
+1402 E
-1408 LKEINE
+1408 NE
-1414 YLQNQKEKITSY
+1414 
-1426 QKITDTLKA
+1426 
-1435 TGGQIGIYLQHWKK
+1435 
-1449 EIIELSEKN
+1449 
-1458 NYAKEICNYFCWL
+1458 
-1471 NEEITKEDILKEINE
+1471 
-1486 YLQNQEEKITGYA
+1486 
-1499 TIKDKLKTTGGQIG
+1499 
-1513 NYLNDHKKEI
+1513 
-1523 IELSKE
+1523 
-1529 NKNAKEICNYFG
+1529 NAKEICNYFD
-1541 WLNERITIEDVLKEI
+1541 WLKKKITIEDVLKEI
-1556 NEYLHNQTIKI
+1556 NEYLLSQTTKI
-1567 KSYRTIKDELKTT
+1567 TNCTRIKDTLKTT
-1580 GGQIGNYLN
+1580 GGQIGIYLVYR
-1589 DHKKEIIELSKE
+1589 KKEIIELSEKNE
-1601 NKNAKEICN
+1601 NAKEICN
-1610 YFGWLNEKII
+1610 YFDWLKKKIT

-1653 SQIGNYLSVHKKEI
+1653 
-1667 IELSDKNAYAQAIC
+1667 
-1681 NYFGWLNEKITIED
+1681 
-1695 VLKEINEYL
+1695 
-1704 HNQTIKI
+1704 
-1711 KSYRTIKD
+1711 
-1719 ELKTTGGQIGNYLL
+1719 GQIGKYLQVW
-1733 AHKKEIIELAI
+1733 KKEIIELAI

-1795 ELH
+1795 KLH

>member
-41 DENGNINRLITDR
+41 DENGNINRIITDR

-107 RYVMLKVPKS
+107 RYIMLKVPKS

-165 ETEEQLEDIRKMIT
+165 ETEEQLEDIKKMIT

-242 VGNAFSS
+242 IGNAFSS
-249 LEVIHYNDVV
+249 LEVIHYNDVK

-279 EETPI
+279 EETSI

-291 IIKKINSGIE
+291 IIRKINSGIE
-301 FTRDFN
+301 FTHDFN

-367 DNKYDSV
+367 DNKYNSV

-380 NTYSIENEIIN
+380 NTYGIENEIIN

-411 QERYLLDYINQ
+411 QERYLIDYINQ
-422 VDENKLEDILRNP
+422 VDENKLEDILKNP

-447 TDEYITENWFANSV
+447 TEEYITENWFANSV

-500 KEKNLSDK
+500 KEKNLGDK

-543 QIKNTEIRLKT
+543 QIKNTEIKLKT

-796 YEKVRREISEAD
+796 YDKVRREISEAD

-872 LEKNKEKLSSIYN
+872 LEKNREKLSSIYN

-890 KELFSYEITYLNEE
+890 KALSSDEITYLNEE
-904 KESILL
+904 KENILL

-1066 SDLKKIKY
+1066 SDLKRIKY

-1105 QFKYSKFTNDDKLES
+1105 QFKYSKFTNDDKLEL
-1120 QTVKRKKIINQ
+1120 QTVKKKRIIKQ

-1154 ISNEKNHKD
+1154 ITNEKSYKD
-1163 LLSKLGIN
+1163 LLSKLGVN

-1186 INNIDIN
+1186 INSKDIN
-1193 SILKEINGYLRS
+1193 FVLKEINEYLQN
-1205 QTTKITNYK
+1205 QTEKITSYATIK
-1214 KITDRLKTTGG
+1214 DRLKTTGG
-1225 QIGNYLHSHK
+1225 QIGNYLSVHK
-1235 KEIIELSEKNN
+1235 EEIIELSEENEN
-1246 DAKKICNYFGWLKT
+1246 AKEICNYFGWLNEKIT
-1260 IEDALKEINEYLQ
+1260 IEDVLKEINEYLY
-1273 NQKEKIK
+1273 NQTKKIK

-1338 EINEYLQNQKEKI
+1338 EINEYLHNQTKKI
-1351 KSYRIIK
+1351 KSYRTIK

-1367 IGNYLIVH
+1367 IGNYL
-1375 KKEIIELSDKNAYA
+1375 LA
-1389 QAICNYFNWQKDK
+1389 
-1402 IAIEDV
+1402 
-1408 LKEINE
+1408 
-1414 YLQNQKEKITSY
+1414 
-1426 QKITDTLKA
+1426 
-1435 TGGQIGIYLQHWKK
+1435 
-1449 EIIELSEKN
+1449 
-1458 NYAKEICNYFCWL
+1458 
-1471 NEEITKEDILKEINE
+1471 
-1486 YLQNQEEKITGYA
+1486 
-1499 TIKDKLKTTGGQIG
+1499 
-1513 NYLNDHKKEI
+1513 HKKEI

-1541 WLNERITIEDVLKEI
+1541 WLNEKITIEDVLKEI
-1556 NEYLHNQTIKI
+1556 NEYLHNQTKKI

-1580 GGQIGNYLN
+1580 GGQIGNYLLA
-1589 DHKKEIIELSKE
+1589 HKKEIIELAINGNSD
-1601 NKNAKEICN
+1601 ALYICN

-1653 SQIGNYLSVHKKEI
+1653 GQIGNYLFAHKKEI
-1667 IELSDKNAYAQAIC
+1667 IELSKENKNAKEIC

-1704 HNQTIKI
+1704 HNQTKKI

-1795 ELH
+1795 KLH

>member
-367 DNKYDSV
+367 DNKYNSV

-380 NTYSIENEIIN
+380 NTYGIENEIIN

-543 QIKNTEIRLKT
+543 QIKNTEIKLKT

-566 YKNHKFTSVILPTGT
+566 YKDHKFTSVILPTGT

-589 EMHYIEKEIS
+589 EMYYIEKEIS

-615 DYILNQLKRIIVK
+615 DYILSQLKRIIVK

-640 EDIVKNAFPNLSLYT
+640 EDVVKNAFPNLSLYT
-655 YQYLTNGTN
+655 YQYLTKGNN

-678 DELHRTGAS
+678 DELHRTGAA

-808 GIDKILKDNLKQDGK
+808 GIDKIIKDNLKQDGK

-872 LEKNKEKLSSIYN
+872 LEKNREKLSSIYN

-890 KELFSYEITYLNEE
+890 KALSSDEITYLNEE
-904 KESILL
+904 KENILL

-1260 IEDALKEINEYLQ
+1260 IEDVLKEINEYLQ

-1293 SQIGNYLIV
+1293 SQIGNDLIV

-1351 KSYRIIK
+1351 KSYATITDI
-1358 DELKTTGGQ
+1358 LKTTGGQ

-1389 QAICNYFNWQKDK
+1389 QAICNYF
-1402 IAIEDV
+1402 
-1408 LKEINE
+1408 
-1414 YLQNQKEKITSY
+1414 
-1426 QKITDTLKA
+1426 
-1435 TGGQIGIYLQHWKK
+1435 
-1449 EIIELSEKN
+1449 
-1458 NYAKEICNYFCWL
+1458 
-1471 NEEITKEDILKEINE
+1471 
-1486 YLQNQEEKITGYA
+1486 
-1499 TIKDKLKTTGGQIG
+1499 
-1513 NYLNDHKKEI
+1513 
-1523 IELSKE
+1523 
-1529 NKNAKEICNYFG
+1529 G
-1541 WLNERITIEDVLKEI
+1541 WLNKKITIEDVLKEI

-1567 KSYRTIKDELKTT
+1567 TNFGAIKDELKTT
-1580 GGQIGNYLN
+1580 GGQIGNYLI
-1589 DHKKEIIELSKE
+1589 HYKVEIIGLAEE
-1601 NKNAKEICN
+1601 NVNAKEICN
-1610 YFGWLNEKII
+1610 YFGWLNKKIT

-1636 EKITSYATIK
+1636 EKITSYATIA
-1646 DRLKTTG
+1646 DR
-1653 SQIGNYLSVHKKEI
+1653 
-1667 IELSDKNAYAQAIC
+1667 
-1681 NYFGWLNEKITIED
+1681 
-1695 VLKEINEYL
+1695 
-1704 HNQTIKI
+1704 
-1711 KSYRTIKD
+1711 
-1719 ELKTTGGQIGNYLL
+1719 LKTTGGQIGIYLYG
-1733 AHKKEIIELAI
+1733 HKKEIIELAI
-1744 NGNSDALYICNYFKS
+1744 IGNSDALYICNYFKS

-1795 ELH
+1795 KLH

>member
-367 DNKYDSV
+367 DNKYNSV

-380 NTYSIENEIIN
+380 NTYGIENEIIN

-543 QIKNTEIRLKT
+543 QIKNTEIKLKT

-566 YKNHKFTSVILPTGT
+566 YKDHKFTSVILPTGT

-589 EMHYIEKEIS
+589 EMYYIEKEIS

-615 DYILNQLKRIIVK
+615 DYILSQLKRIIVK

-640 EDIVKNAFPNLSLYT
+640 EDVVKNAFPNLSLYT
-655 YQYLTNGTN
+655 YQYLTKGNN

-678 DELHRTGAS
+678 DELHRTGAA

-782 DIIDENLKKEKRRE
+782 DIIDENLKKEKIRE

-890 KELFSYEITYLNEE
+890 KELSSDEITYLNEE
-904 KESILL
+904 KENILL

-937 MNWEVLADSKIAST
+937 MNWEVLDDSKIAST

-1066 SDLKKIKY
+1066 SDLKRIKY

-1351 KSYRIIK
+1351 K
-1358 DELKTTGGQ
+1358 
-1367 IGNYLIVH
+1367 N
-1375 KKEIIELSDKNAYA
+1375 
-1389 QAICNYFNWQKDK
+1389 
-1402 IAIEDV
+1402 
-1408 LKEINE
+1408 
-1414 YLQNQKEKITSY
+1414 
-1426 QKITDTLKA
+1426 
-1435 TGGQIGIYLQHWKK
+1435 
-1449 EIIELSEKN
+1449 
-1458 NYAKEICNYFCWL
+1458 
-1471 NEEITKEDILKEINE
+1471 
-1486 YLQNQEEKITGYA
+1486 
-1499 TIKDKLKTTGGQIG
+1499 
-1513 NYLNDHKKEI
+1513 
-1523 IELSKE
+1523 
-1529 NKNAKEICNYFG
+1529 
-1541 WLNERITIEDVLKEI
+1541 
-1556 NEYLHNQTIKI
+1556 
-1567 KSYRTIKDELKTT
+1567 YRTIKDELKTT
-1580 GGQIGNYLN
+1580 G
-1589 DHKKEIIELSKE
+1589 
-1601 NKNAKEICN
+1601 
-1610 YFGWLNEKII
+1610 
-1620 IEDVL
+1620 
-1625 KEINEYLQNQK
+1625 
-1636 EKITSYATIK
+1636 
-1646 DRLKTTG
+1646 
-1653 SQIGNYLSVHKKEI
+1653 SQIGNYLIVHKKEI

-1704 HNQTIKI
+1704 QNQKEKIKNYRTIKDELKTTGSQIGNYLIVHKKEIIELSDKNAYAQAICNYFGWLNKKITIEDVLKEINEYLHNQTIKI
-1711 KSYRTIKD
+1711 TNFGAIKD
-1719 ELKTTGGQIGNYLL
+1719 ELKTTGGQIGNYLIHYKVEIIGL
-1733 AHKKEIIELAI
+1733 AEENVNAKEICNYFGWLNKKITIEDVLKEINEYLQNQKEKITSYATIADRLKTTGGQIGIYLYGHKKEIIELAI
-1744 NGNSDALYICNYFKS
+1744 IGNSDALYICNYFKS

-1795 ELH
+1795 KLH

>member
-107 RYVMLKVPKS
+107 RYIMLKVPKS
-117 EFGKNIVNAG
+117 EFEKNIVNAG

-165 ETEEQLEDIRKMIT
+165 ETEEQLEDIKKMIT

-242 VGNAFSS
+242 IGNAFSS
-249 LEVIHYNDVV
+249 LEVIHYNDVK

-279 EETPI
+279 EETSI

-291 IIKKINSGIE
+291 IIRKINSGIE
-301 FTRDFN
+301 FTHDFN

-367 DNKYDSV
+367 DNKYNSV

-380 NTYSIENEIIN
+380 NTYGIENEIIN

-411 QERYLLDYINQ
+411 QERYLIDYINQ
-422 VDENKLEDILRNP
+422 VDENKLEDILKNP

-543 QIKNTEIRLKT
+543 QIKNTEIKLKT

-566 YKNHKFTSVILPTGT
+566 YKDHKFTSVILPTGT

-589 EMHYIEKEIS
+589 EMYYIEKEIS

-615 DYILNQLKRIIVK
+615 DYILSQLKRIIVK

-640 EDIVKNAFPNLSLYT
+640 EDVVKNTFPNLSLYT
-655 YQYLTNGTN
+655 YQYLTKGNN

-678 DELHRTGAS
+678 DELHRTGAA

-796 YEKVRREISEAD
+796 YDKVRREISEAD

-872 LEKNKEKLSSIYN
+872 LEKNREKLSSIYN

-890 KELFSYEITYLNEE
+890 KALSSDEITYLNEE
-904 KESILL
+904 KENILL

-1105 QFKYSKFTNDDKLES
+1105 QFKYSKFTDDEKLES
-1120 QTVKRKKIINQ
+1120 QTVKRKRIINQ

-1154 ISNEKNHKD
+1154 ITNEKSHKD
-1163 LLSKLGIN
+1163 LLSKLGVN

-1193 SILKEINGYLRS
+1193 SILKEINEYL
-1205 QTTKITNYK
+1205 QNQKEKITSYATIK
-1214 KITDRLKTTGG
+1214 GKLRTTEGK
-1225 QIGNYLHSHK
+1225 IGNYLHSHK

-1389 QAICNYFNWQKDK
+1389 QAICNYFGWLNKK
-1402 IAIEDV
+1402 ITIEDV

-1414 YLQNQKEKITSY
+1414 YLQNQKEKI
-1426 QKITDTLKA
+1426 K
-1435 TGGQIGIYLQHWKK
+1435 
-1449 EIIELSEKN
+1449 
-1458 NYAKEICNYFCWL
+1458 
-1471 NEEITKEDILKEINE
+1471 
-1486 YLQNQEEKITGYA
+1486 
-1499 TIKDKLKTTGGQIG
+1499 
-1513 NYLNDHKKEI
+1513 
-1523 IELSKE
+1523 
-1529 NKNAKEICNYFG
+1529 
-1541 WLNERITIEDVLKEI
+1541 
-1556 NEYLHNQTIKI
+1556 
-1567 KSYRTIKDELKTT
+1567 
-1580 GGQIGNYLN
+1580 
-1589 DHKKEIIELSKE
+1589 
-1601 NKNAKEICN
+1601 
-1610 YFGWLNEKII
+1610 
-1620 IEDVL
+1620 
-1625 KEINEYLQNQK
+1625 
-1636 EKITSYATIK
+1636 SYATIT
-1646 DRLKTTG
+1646 DILKTTE
-1653 SQIGNYLSVHKKEI
+1653 SQIGNYLIVHKKEI

-1681 NYFGWLNEKITIED
+1681 NYFGWLNKKITIED

-1711 KSYRTIKD
+1711 TNFGAIKD
-1719 ELKTTGGQIGNYLL
+1719 ELKTTGGQIGNYLIHYKVEIIGL
-1733 AHKKEIIELAI
+1733 AEENVNAKEICNYFGWLNKKITIEDVLKEINEYLQNQKEKITSYATIADRLKTTGGQIGIYLYGHKKEIIELAI
-1744 NGNSDALYICNYFKS
+1744 IGNSDALYICNYFKS

-1795 ELH
+1795 KLH

>member
-41 DENGNINRLITDR
+41 DKNGNINRLITDR

-107 RYVMLKVPKS
+107 RYIMLKIPKS

-141 YNNLDSN
+141 YNSLDSN

-367 DNKYDSV
+367 DNKYNSV

-380 NTYSIENEIIN
+380 NTYGIENEIIN

-543 QIKNTEIRLKT
+543 QIKNTEIKLKT

-566 YKNHKFTSVILPTGT
+566 YKDHKFTSVILPTGT

-589 EMHYIEKEIS
+589 EMYYIEKEIS

-615 DYILNQLKRIIVK
+615 DYILSQLKRIIVK

-640 EDIVKNAFPNLSLYT
+640 EDVVKNAFPNLSLYT
-655 YQYLTNGTN
+655 YQYLTKGNN

-678 DELHRTGAS
+678 DELHRTGAA

-808 GIDKILKDNLKQDGK
+808 GIDKIIKDNLKQDGK

-872 LEKNKEKLSSIYN
+872 LEKNREKLSSIYN

-890 KELFSYEITYLNEE
+890 KALSSDEITYLNEE
-904 KESILL
+904 KENILL

-1092 KEELELAISLREI
+1092 KEELELAISLRKI
-1105 QFKYSKFTNDDKLES
+1105 QFKYSKFTDDDKLES
-1120 QTVKRKKIINQ
+1120 QTVKRKRIINQ

-1154 ISNEKNHKD
+1154 ITNEKSHKD

-1389 QAICNYFNWQKDK
+1389 QAICNYFGWLNEK
-1402 IAIEDV
+1402 ITIEDV

-1414 YLQNQKEKITSY
+1414 YLQNQKEKI
-1426 QKITDTLKA
+1426 
-1435 TGGQIGIYLQHWKK
+1435 
-1449 EIIELSEKN
+1449 
-1458 NYAKEICNYFCWL
+1458 
-1471 NEEITKEDILKEINE
+1471 
-1486 YLQNQEEKITGYA
+1486 
-1499 TIKDKLKTTGGQIG
+1499 
-1513 NYLNDHKKEI
+1513 
-1523 IELSKE
+1523 
-1529 NKNAKEICNYFG
+1529 
-1541 WLNERITIEDVLKEI
+1541 
-1556 NEYLHNQTIKI
+1556 
-1567 KSYRTIKDELKTT
+1567 KSYRIIKDELKTT
-1580 GGQIGNYLN
+1580 GGQIGNYL
-1589 DHKKEIIELSKE
+1589 I
-1601 NKNAKEICN
+1601 
-1610 YFGWLNEKII
+1610 
-1620 IEDVL
+1620 
-1625 KEINEYLQNQK
+1625 
-1636 EKITSYATIK
+1636 
-1646 DRLKTTG
+1646 
-1653 SQIGNYLSVHKKEI
+1653 VHKKEI

-1704 HNQTIKI
+1704 QNQKEKI
-1711 KSYRTIKD
+1711 KSYRIIKD
-1719 ELKTTGGQIGNYLL
+1719 ELKTTGGQIGNYLIVHKKEIIELSDKNAYAQAICNYFGWLNKKITIEDVLKEINEYLHNQTIKITNFGAIKDELKTTGGQIGNYLIHYKVEIIGL
-1733 AHKKEIIELAI
+1733 AEENVNAKEICNYFGWLNKKITIEDVLKEINEYLQNQKEKITSYATIADRLKTTGGQIGIYLYGHKKEIIELAI
-1744 NGNSDALYICNYFKS
+1744 IGNSDALYICNYFKS

-1795 ELH
+1795 KLH